1 MIHFN
6 CTKILIPVDF
16 SDTSML
22 AIKHGRALAQKT
34 KAGIYLLHVV
44 NVQFVSQ
51 NMFLP
56 SVSLDQS
63 LIEKKANDRLTEL
76 ANEISK
82 EYDIL
87 VQTIIKTGSPSTEV
101 SKVAKEIGASLIV
114 MGTHGYSPLEELVIG
129 STALKVITKAHC
141 PTMAMSADATHIGY
155 KTVVLPID
163 NTVNSRQKV
172 HFTLEFA
179 KRFDATVYAVGLL
192 SSDEAD
198 ETPAM
203 ELILHQI
210 KVLAKEK
217 NVKIESEILSNV
229 SNRANATVKFVE
241 KVSGDV
247 IVIMTDQDAELSG
260 FFLGPYSQQ
269 VIHLSKVPVIAIK
282 PLDLFVDEGGFPS
295 TITSGF

>member
-1 MIHFN
+1 
-6 CTKILIPVDF
+6 
-16 SDTSML
+16 
-22 AIKHGRALAQKT
+22 
-34 KAGIYLLHVV
+34 
-44 NVQFVSQ
+44 
-51 NMFLP
+51 
-56 SVSLDQS
+56 
-63 LIEKKANDRLTEL
+63 
-76 ANEISK
+76 
-82 EYDIL
+82 
-87 VQTIIKTGSPSTEV
+87 
-101 SKVAKEIGASLIV
+101 
-114 MGTHGYSPLEELVIG
+114 
-129 STALKVITKAHC
+129 
-141 PTMAMSADATHIGY
+141 MAMSADATHIGY

-260 FFLGPYSQQ
+260 PYSQQ

>member
-1 MIHFN
+1 
-6 CTKILIPVDF
+6 
-16 SDTSML
+16 
-22 AIKHGRALAQKT
+22 
-34 KAGIYLLHVV
+34 
-44 NVQFVSQ
+44 
-51 NMFLP
+51 
-56 SVSLDQS
+56 
-63 LIEKKANDRLTEL
+63 
-76 ANEISK
+76 
-82 EYDIL
+82 
-87 VQTIIKTGSPSTEV
+87 
-101 SKVAKEIGASLIV
+101 
-114 MGTHGYSPLEELVIG
+114 
-129 STALKVITKAHC
+129 
-141 PTMAMSADATHIGY
+141 
-155 KTVVLPID
+155 
-163 NTVNSRQKV
+163 
-172 HFTLEFA
+172 
-179 KRFDATVYAVGLL
+179 
-192 SSDEAD
+192 
-198 ETPAM
+198 M